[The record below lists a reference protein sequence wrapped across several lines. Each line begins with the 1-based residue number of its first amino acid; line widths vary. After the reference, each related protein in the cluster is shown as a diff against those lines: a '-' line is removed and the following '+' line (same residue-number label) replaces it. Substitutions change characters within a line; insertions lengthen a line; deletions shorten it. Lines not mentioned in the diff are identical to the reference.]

1 MTCDSKINLLL
12 SYNVTLLHIK
22 INDNSFFVCLNHAC
36 FLIIIVWKIKGNLY
50 KLWIIS
56 DITVTRIQYCSEKS
70 NNSTVVYMY
79 LWNQERKLRQIS
91 CIKET
96 AKIHLKWHQRLEKF
110 VSITSIYISGC
121 CEIKQKQLNAVAGW
135 WFKSGDC

>member
-1 MTCDSKINLLL
+1 MTSPWQIYYKHTIVNMFCSKWTFNCILP
-12 SYNVTLLHIK
+12 
-22 INDNSFFVCLNHAC
+22 
-36 FLIIIVWKIKGNLY
+36 
-50 KLWIIS
+50 
-56 DITVTRIQYCSEKS
+56 RRRMQYCSEKS

-135 WFKSGDC
+135 WFKSGVKKSPCPMPAASNIWEYASPGLVRWSKIV